1 MGQVIFCEGSA
12 RHPRLPTLFQAAD
25 MDAVVIKWVNAD
37 AVSEL
42 IKSMNEWPICTP
54 VYEES

>member
-12 RHPRLPTLFQAAD
+12 RHPRLPTLFQVAD

-42 IKSMNEWPICTP
+42 IKSMDEWPICTP